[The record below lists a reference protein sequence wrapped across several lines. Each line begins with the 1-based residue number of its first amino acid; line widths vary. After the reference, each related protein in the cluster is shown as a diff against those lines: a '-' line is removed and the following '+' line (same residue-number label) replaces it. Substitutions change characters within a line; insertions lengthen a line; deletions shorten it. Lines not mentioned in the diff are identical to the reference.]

1 MLFCPA
7 KKRFLAFRF
16 ALCHIRVM
24 DEKST
29 AEKHIPLRQVRSL
42 IELLSIQDLKPGSVV
57 LGVETEKL
65 SEPCE
70 FLVKEQYA
78 S

>member
-1 MLFCPA
+1 MLFCEEE
-7 KKRFLAFRF
+7 KRFLAFRR
-16 ALCHIRVM
+16 ALCHIGVM

-42 IELLSIQDLKPGSVV
+42 TELLSMQDLKPGSVV
-57 LGVETEKL
+57 LGVETEKP